1 MTLPSEKLQPGAEEP
16 AADPLIAPTGN
27 SGVDALAGAVN
38 RTAAPFQESPPPE
51 QGSVGVASHWVNAA
65 LGVVGAPFELLN
77 TGLSLLTAPF
87 NSLVPGMPA
96 AFLTVPHLGIPHAH
110 AHPPSMM
117 VPLPSLGATVGSGSV
132 GVLISGIPAARAGD
146 LGIAPT
152 CGSFAPAYDVFTG
165 SSNTFIGGSRAARL
179 GLDMTR
185 HCNPA
190 SMFGKLGVAMAAI
203 GAAAGGL
210 SAGAQAAG
218 GNAGAAKMA
227 AAQAAADAA
236 IAAMSALLG
245 KDPGIAPSM
254 GALLLGNP
262 TVLIGGMPLPDALD
276 ALAGAAGLLK
286 AVKKVADA
294 KAKKPPRHAENAK
307 CDRPGHP
314 VDPVTGACVNEFLDH
329 QELGPGRFRWERYYD
344 SGRCEQD
351 GLLGYGFRHYYQRE
365 LRLLRTRAIYIDGEG
380 RQYSFPRAEDGRYG
394 GVLAGY
400 ELLQRDEH
408 RFVVEHAVHGSM
420 GFERESAEA
429 PAARL
434 VAVVGGGSRMHFG
447 YDAAGRLAVVAEA
460 GEEQVFEQSFWFTHD
475 EHGRLTEIRRSRG
488 HELAS
493 IARYAYDEAG
503 CLRSWTDPLGAAM
516 SHAYDEDRRMTRE
529 TDRNGFSFFYKYDA
543 EGRCIASAGQDQ
555 VWRVQLKYEPGRTL
569 VTEADGGRWV
579 FMHNEVGTVTRI
591 VDPYGGATERITGED
606 GRVLRE
612 VDSGG
617 RVMEWLYDAR
627 GRNTGRRDRWGN
639 VWPTKD
645 EAPRLPNPLAHTV
658 PSTSLA
664 LQWGRV
670 EVLPPAEFFGIPVQL
685 QAVAAQVL
693 ALPEPVHAEPAEVRD
708 AAGRVVETIDIHGR
722 REKYDFDAA
731 GQLIAFE
738 DKEGRRWHYSRASW
752 RMRGAETD
760 PLGHTTQYGYTL
772 REKVALVVDANGNES
787 GYEYDHKDRL
797 VSVKRHGVLRESYRY
812 DTGDRLV
819 EKRDANGRLLLSF
832 EVGENGLHR
841 RRILSSG
848 EVHRY
853 RYDARGRFTEASTE
867 RHAVHLGRD
876 ATGRRTSDLRDGLGV
891 QHEYRGARAA
901 RTMYFGRFVV
911 EYTHGAD
918 GDVLIQTP
926 DGGLHRL
933 QHAADGSVLLTLDN
947 GTSEARRFDAEGR
960 CVGRVRWQAGPAPS
974 PRWVRYHYSA
984 AGELLQVVSSGAH
997 ASARY
1002 HYDAAHR
1009 LLGETRDGW
1018 SLRRYAYDAGG
1029 NLLSSPTCSE
1039 MRYGE
1044 GNRLM
1049 ASSLGRHSYNERNH
1063 LAELRAPDGSSTTY
1077 RYNSMDLLV
1086 EVAWSGREDV
1096 WTAEYD
1102 GLCRRIA
1109 TSCGT
1114 ARTEYYWDG
1123 DRLAAEVRADGRT
1136 RLYIYVDADAF
1147 LPFMFLDY
1155 ASKDAP
1161 PDAGRPYFVFTDQ
1174 VGLPEWIEDG
1184 GGQEVWRAEDI
1195 DPYGTIKV
1203 AATSTIDY
1211 AVRWPGHYF
1220 DAETGLHY
1228 NRFRSY
1234 SPRLG
1239 RYLQSD
1245 PMGQSGGL
1253 NLYAYSANPLVC
1265 VDVLGL
1271 SCDGEA
1277 SGSDGKGNTAAGHS
1291 SEAPPPAAPHAPTP
1305 PHSHADGYPPR
1316 TAEAQAEC
1324 QAVIAT
1330 MDKMTGKKTRSVV
1343 SVMTHEDGTVSVGFS
1358 GASSEKN
1365 RKFAEDLQ
1373 KNLNKG
1379 HKPPKYRVAP
1389 ESMPTGSLKEVATGN
1404 AVGACAEPSVVNA
1417 AHGHP
1422 SPINGMD
1429 TRWRGAGDNPHPYT
1443 GTNADGAPVAPS
1455 QMDPC
1460 DTCGDPDNIR
1470 EYMNHANS

>member
-475 EHGRLTEIRRSRG
+475 EHGRLTEILRSRG

-670 EVLPPAEFFGIPVQL
+670 EDLPPAEFFGIPVPL
-685 QAVAAQVL
+685 QTMAAQVL
-693 ALPEPVHAEPAEVRD
+693 ALPEPVHAEPVVERD
-708 AAGRVVETIDIHGR
+708 AAGRIVATVDVHDGQESFER
-722 REKYDFDAA
+722 DAA
-731 GQLIAFE
+731 GYLSAFE
-738 DKEGRRWHYSRASW
+738 DKDGRRWCYALSSW
-752 RMRGAETD
+752 RLPGLETN
-760 PLGHTTQYGYTL
+760 PLGHTVQYGYTL
-772 REKVALVVDANGNES
+772 REQTALVVDANGNES
-787 GYEYDHKDRL
+787 RYEYDHKGRL
-797 VSVKRHGVLRESYRY
+797 TGVIRHGVVRETYRY
-812 DTGDRLV
+812 DGGDRLI
-819 EKRDANGRLLLSF
+819 EKRDANGQLLLSF
-832 EVGENGLHR
+832 QVGENGLHHR
-841 RRILSSG
+841 RVLSSG

-853 RYDARGRFTEASTE
+853 CHDDRGRITEASTE
-867 RHAVHLGRD
+867 KHQVRIDRD
-876 ATGRRTSDLRDGLGV
+876 AWGRRTSDTRDGVGV
-891 QHEYRGARAA
+891 QHEYQGRALK
-901 RTMYFGRFVV
+901 RTAYLGRFAV
-911 EYTHGAD
+911 EYHRAPD
-918 GDVLIQTP
+918 GEVLICTP
-926 DGGLHRL
+926 DGGIHRL
-933 QHAADGSVLLTLDN
+933 QRDPDGSVLMTLDN
-947 GTSEARRFDAEGR
+947 GTSEVRRFDHNGR
-960 CVGRVRWQAGPAPS
+960 CVGRLRWRDECADTGH
-974 PRWVRYHYSA
+974 WVRYQYSA
-984 AGELLQVVSSGAH
+984 AGELLRVVSSGAE
-997 ASARY
+997 STSQY
-1002 HYDAAHR
+1002 HYDASHR
-1009 LLGETRDGW
+1009 LIAETRDGW
-1018 SLRRYAYDAGG
+1018 PVRRYQYDAGG
-1029 NLLSSPTCSE
+1029 NLLTSPTCAE
-1039 MRYGE
+1039 MRYTG
-1044 GNRLM
+1044 GNRLLE
-1049 ASSLGRHSYNERNH
+1049 STLGRHLYNERNH
-1063 LAELRAPDGSSTTY
+1063 LAETVAAGGQRTTY
-1077 RYNSMDLLV
+1077 HYDSMDLLARV
-1086 EVAWSGREDV
+1086 TWSDRKDG
-1096 WTAEYD
+1096 WAAEYD
-1102 GLCRRIA
+1102 GLCRRVA
-1109 TSCGT
+1109 KTLGE

-1123 DRLAAEVRADGRT
+1123 DRLGAEVGPQGQL
-1136 RLYIYVDADAF
+1136 RLYIYVNEQAL
-1147 LPFMFLDY
+1147 LPFMVLDY
-1155 ASKDAP
+1155 PSLDAAA
-1161 PDAGRPYFVFTDQ
+1161 DTGRAYYIFTDQ
-1174 VGLPEWIEDG
+1174 SGLPEFIEDANG
-1184 GGQEVWRAEDI
+1184 DDAWRADDI
-1195 DPYGTIKV
+1195 DPYGSIRPSKDNR
-1203 AATSTIDY
+1203 IEYDL
-1211 AVRWPGHYF
+1211 RWPGHF
-1220 DAETGLHY
+1220 EDRDVGLHY
-1228 NRFRSY
+1228 NRFRFY
-1234 SPRLG
+1234 SPKLG

-1245 PMGQSGGL
+1245 PIGQSGGL
-1253 NLYAYSANPLVC
+1253 NLYAYTANPLTQ
-1265 VDVLGL
+1265 VDVFGL
-1271 SCDGEA
+1271 SC
-1277 SGSDGKGNTAAGHS
+1277 
-1291 SEAPPPAAPHAPTP
+1291 
-1305 PHSHADGYPPR
+1305 
-1316 TAEAQAEC
+1316 
-1324 QAVIAT
+1324 
-1330 MDKMTGKKTRSVV
+1330 
-1343 SVMTHEDGTVSVGFS
+1343 EDG
-1358 GASSEKN
+1358 
-1365 RKFAEDLQ
+1365 
-1373 KNLNKG
+1373 
-1379 HKPPKYRVAP
+1379 
-1389 ESMPTGSLKEVATGN
+1389 
-1404 AVGACAEPSVVNA
+1404 
-1417 AHGHP
+1417 
-1422 SPINGMD
+1422 
-1429 TRWRGAGDNPHPYT
+1429 GAGDGEH
-1443 GTNADGAPVAPS
+1443 ADASGPVAERPPHGIPIQQRIDEGFS
-1455 QMDPC
+1455 VPERARENPDNYYYDPEASRYKRIGGEDGDNLFERGSFRTDARRRAERRAPKNEDGEMIC
-1460 DTCGDPDNIR
+1460 ETCGNVIPDKITVDTRNGPIERVGYDLDHFPDTWAERVDNLKERQAAGEDIDR
-1470 EYMNHANS
+1470 ETVLDEYNRDLRVQCPPCNVSHEFEGIPGRYRTGDTDE